1 MLPVPSSRPLPLYI
15 LFLSHLPILLLPH
28 SVPHFLLHS
37 QDSLFLS
44 LSEEG
49 FFLLLLHDLLII
61 PIYLPILSFYH
72 SLPFLPF
79 FSFSSSLTHFLFGCL
94 SHSLPF
100 LNTSLPSP
108 IHSTRS
114 SFCLTLY
121 STLCAFPLY
130 SSINSTSSFTGIL
143 NTLLGVPAECM
154 HQSGVWPCKLSF
166 SCWLQG
172 GKHAK
177 GCGSNKW
184 LFSCCIGDPLH
195 QHQHQ
200 SPLEN
205 LVDYGKLK
213 MGLSSLPKRIMLR
226 RRDDNELLS
235 VKVSTATIEQLH

>member
-1 MLPVPSSRPLPLYI
+1 MSDSLLITPYLLFITLPARLPFPLSALSNYLYSISYSQYLLFFPPNSLFHTLPLSHCNH
-15 LFLSHLPILLLPH
+15 LSIQLP
-28 SVPHFLLHS
+28 
-37 QDSLFLS
+37 
-44 LSEEG
+44 
-49 FFLLLLHDLLII
+49 
-61 PIYLPILSFYH
+61 
-72 SLPFLPF
+72 PFP
-79 FSFSSSLTHFLFGCL
+79 
-94 SHSLPF
+94 
-100 LNTSLPSP
+100 
-108 IHSTRS
+108 
-114 SFCLTLY
+114 
-121 STLCAFPLY
+121 
-130 SSINSTSSFTGIL
+130 GIL

-235 VKVSTATIEQLH
+235 VKVSAATIEQLH